1 MWDVRL
7 PTYVR
12 TYDDGIMVV
21 AFTSFIIKND
31 LDAVYLFPHY
41 VSLRTTYLVH
51 YEVLRTYYDV

>member
-1 MWDVRL
+1 M